1 METIE
6 SQVRS
11 SQPLRNIQLL
21 EKLLAPGYSEVIASM
36 VRLEQELRVVCQR
49 VGNDVQELWKSIRMV
64 CIPKICP
71 KILRDHL
78 AVQASSIDSPE
89 KQTDAREIPASECA
103 WTWGEAHGR

>member
-11 SQPLRNIQLL
+11 SQPLAKHPVEL
-21 EKLLAPGYSEVIASM
+21 EKWFAQTQVGNSEVIASM
-36 VRLEQELRVVCQR
+36 ERLEQELS
-49 VGNDVQELWKSIRMV
+49 GAIAMF
-64 CIPKICP
+64 KIWCASRDL
-71 KILRDHL
+71 LRDHL

-103 WTWGEAHGR
+103 RTWGVAHGR